1 MITLLQASRRSLL
14 VILPAFALLFAG
26 CAKEAE
32 ETSSA
37 GSSTDKPEIAEAD
50 GDSTGEDV
58 TSVSNDAAGTKDSDD
73 ETAASPDLPPLII
86 PDTPNIPVAGSEN
99 TDTVASHGAWI
110 TDFALAKER
119 AAAENKSILMDFTG
133 SDWCGWCIRLH
144 EEVFDFPEFQEY
156 AEENLILLELDFPRG
171 KRLPAELVAQNEE
184 LQERF
189 AVEGFPTIL
198 MLDAEGRPFGR
209 TGYQAGGPAAYVKHL
224 AEMLDVRTARDE
236 ALAAAEKAE
245 GLEKAKHLGEAI
257 SALPEDVLFPSYR
270 PIIDEIV
277 ALDAKDEAGLKT
289 KFGGLILQQQLDV
302 KLADI
307 QNLIRRSND
316 EEEILAE
323 FAKLETEFAEYQAGL
338 VEIKL
343 LKGQVYSAYGKFE
356 EVLALATEL
365 DQIKDLGEEERFMLL
380 GMKVSAHD
388 QAGRPEKGLE
398 VIDGAVAETK
408 EAQML
413 MQLYLTKGQLL
424 LKMEKTEE
432 AKAAFTLAVE
442 KAPED
447 IKPQVEQ
454 YVKRLIPE
462 TPAGTE
468 SKPKTGEATEKPAT
482 EKPATEKP
490 ATEKPA
496 TEEKPAA
503 EAAKPA
509 EKDSTEKEKPA
520 EPEAK

>member
-1 MITLLQASRRSLL
+1 MITLFQASRRSLL
-14 VILPAFALLFAG
+14 VILPGFALLFAG

-37 GSSTDKPEIAEAD
+37 GSSTTSPEIAKAGSDSAAGEAD
-50 GDSTGEDV
+50 AV
-58 TSVSNDAAGTKDSDD
+58 KKPAD
-73 ETAASPDLPPLII
+73 ETSAASPDLPPLII
-86 PDTPNIPVAGSEN
+86 PDTPDIPVAGVDKPANSA
-99 TDTVASHGAWI
+99 ASHGAWI
-110 TDFALAKER
+110 TDFAFAKER

-144 EEVFDFPEFQEY
+144 DEVFDFPEFQEY
-156 AEENLILLELDFPRG
+156 AEKNLILLELDFPRG

-189 AVEGFPTIL
+189 GVEGFPTIL

-224 AEMLDVRTARDE
+224 VEMQDVRKARDE
-236 ALAAAEKAE
+236 ALAAADQVE
-245 GLEKAKHLGEAI
+245 GLEKAKHLGDAI

-277 ALDAKDEAGLKT
+277 ALDAKDEAGLKS
-289 KFGGLILQQQLDV
+289 KFGGLILKQQLDV
-302 KLADI
+302 KLADV
-307 QNLIRRSND
+307 QNLLRRSND

-323 FAKLETEFAEYQAGL
+323 FAKLETEFADYQAGL
-338 VEIKL
+338 VQIKL
-343 LKGQVYSAYGKFE
+343 LKGRVYSAFGKFE

-365 DQIKDLGEEERFMLL
+365 DQIKDLGEVDRFALL

-388 QAGRPEKGLE
+388 QAGRPEKSLE

-432 AKAAFTLAVE
+432 AKAAFALGVE
-442 KAPED
+442 RAPED
-447 IKPQVEQ
+447 IKAQVEQ

-462 TPAGTE
+462 PPAGTE
-468 SKPKTGEATEKPAT
+468 SKPKSVEAVKT
-482 EKPATEKP
+482 
-490 ATEKPA
+490 PA

-509 EKDSTEKEKPA
+509 EKDTVEKEKTA